1 MKPLAIALCLAIP
14 LGAGRARAQ
23 SAPVVGVTLEYAAF
37 EGCPGAASFEA
48 QVLARTPRVRFATPG
63 TSGTLTWIVELAPT
77 NGGSRGTLRVLGET
91 QGKLERGVTA
101 ASCEQVVGALA
112 LVAALSVDP
121 EASLGEAAEPS
132 PRPRAPSPSKPPAP
146 VPSLRPPERVEAAR
160 APRFTVGLS
169 LVGRSG
175 LAPELV
181 WAPQAALGLSF
192 RTGGGHTWGLRLS
205 ALHASS
211 RSTLDAGSA
220 SFTSNLVRLQA
231 FPLRVGSAAWRFEPA
246 AFAEAGELTARGVG
260 ITPTRSVR
268 RPVAWAGV
276 LGRVSLVMSVLLL
289 ELEAGGALPFVRD
302 RFYIFENTTVFRVPA
317 GSAFA
322 SAGVGFEFL

>member
-1 MKPLAIALCLAIP
+1 LAIS

-23 SAPVVGVTLEYAAF
+23 SAPPVSVTLEYAAF
-37 EGCPGAASFEA
+37 EGCPDAASFEA
-48 QVLARTPRVRFATPG
+48 QVLARTSRASFAAPG
-63 TSGTLTWIVELAPT
+63 ASGTLTWIVELGPT
-77 NGGSRGTLRVLGET
+77 SGGSRGTLRVQGES
-91 QGKLERGVTA
+91 QGTLERNVTA
-101 ASCEQVVGALA
+101 ATCEQVVGALA

-121 EASLGEAAEPS
+121 EASLSEPAKPS
-132 PRPRAPSPSKPPAP
+132 PRPAPSPPKPPAP
-146 VPSLRPPERVEAAR
+146 VPPRRPRERVAA
-160 APRFTVGLS
+160 APAVRFLIGLS

-181 WAPQAALGLSF
+181 WAPEPALGLSF

-211 RSTLDAGSA
+211 GSTVGAARA

-231 FPLRVGSAAWRFEPA
+231 FPLRVGSATWRFEPA
-246 AFAEAGELTARGVG
+246 AFAEAGELSARGVG
-260 ITPTRSVR
+260 ITPAHSVR

-276 LGRVSLVMSVLLL
+276 LGRVSLAMSVLLL

-302 RFYIFENTTVFRVPA
+302 RFYVFENTTVFRVPPA
-317 GSAFA
+317 SAFA
-322 SAGVGFEFL
+322 SLGVGLEF

>member
-1 MKPLAIALCLAIP
+1 MKPLATAVCLAIS

-23 SAPVVGVTLEYAAF
+23 SAPPVSVTLEYAAF
-37 EGCPGAASFEA
+37 EGCPDAASFEA
-48 QVLARTPRVRFATPG
+48 QVLARTPRASFAAPG
-63 TSGTLTWIVELAPT
+63 ASGTLTWSVELGPT
-77 NGGSRGTLRVLGET
+77 SGGSRGTLRVQGES
-91 QGKLERGVTA
+91 QGMLERNVTA
-101 ASCEQVVGALA
+101 ATCEQVVGALA

-121 EASLGEAAEPS
+121 DASLSEPAEPS
-132 PRPRAPSPSKPPAP
+132 PRPLAPSPRKPPVP
-146 VPSLRPPERVEAAR
+146 VPSPRRPERVAA
-160 APRFTVGLS
+160 APGVRFTVGPS

-205 ALHASS
+205 ALHASG
-211 RSTLDAGSA
+211 RSTLETGSA

-246 AFAEAGELTARGVG
+246 AFAEAGELSARGVG

-302 RFYIFENTTVFRVPA
+302 RFYIFENTTVFRVPVA
-317 GSAFA
+317 SAFA
-322 SAGVGFEFL
+322 SLGVGLEF